1 MKRKSFIPTPES
13 PTRKAKNHRREHVVW
28 GFTLVE
34 LLLYLALSAMI
45 ILMVSSFLT
54 LVLKSRV
61 KGQVISEVEGQGMQ
75 AMQTITQEIRNASS
89 PSVPIGG
96 SGSTLSLAPSNVAFN
111 QTGDALYITIAG
123 APVALTSAKVRVSNL
138 SFQNVGSTIENTT
151 DPAHS
156 IRIKFTLSY
165 VNLSGRNEYEYS
177 RNFTG
182 SATIRRL
189 Q

>member
-1 MKRKSFIPTPES
+1 MKTKS
-13 PTRKAKNHRREHVVW
+13 
-28 GFTLVE
+28 FTLVE

-45 ILMVSSFLT
+45 VLMVSSFLT
-54 LVLKSRV
+54 LILKSRV

-75 AMQTITQEIRNASS
+75 AMQTITQEIRGATG
-89 PSVPIGG
+89 PSIPIGG
-96 SGSTLSLAPSNVAFN
+96 SGSTLSLSPANLTLN
-111 QTGDALYITIAG
+111 QTGNTLYITRDST
-123 APVALTSAKVRVSNL
+123 PVALTSAKVRISNL
-138 SFQNVGSTIENTT
+138 SFQNVGATIENTT

-177 RNFTG
+177 KNFTG

>member
-1 MKRKSFIPTPES
+1 MKSKS
-13 PTRKAKNHRREHVVW
+13 
-28 GFTLVE
+28 FTLVE

-54 LVLKSRV
+54 LILKSRV
-61 KGQVISEVEGQGMQ
+61 KGQVISEVEGQGTQ
-75 AMQTITQEIRNASS
+75 VMQTVTQEIRNATS
-89 PSVPIGG
+89 PSVPIG
-96 SGSTLSLAPSNVAFN
+96 SSAATLTLSPSNIVFS
-111 QTGDALYITIAG
+111 QTGDALYITRNDTLA
-123 APVALTSAKVRVSNL
+123 ALTSAKVRVSNL
-138 SFQNVGSTIENTT
+138 SFQNVGSTIEGTT

-156 IRIKFTLSY
+156 IRVQFTLSY

-177 RNFTG
+177 KNFTG